1 MPTPMADV
9 PPSGR
14 TVPAYGRF
22 VDGGWRGD
30 TEGIENRNPAA
41 PGTLVSTH
49 GAATAT
55 DVDEAYAAAR
65 AAAAGWRRT
74 SPVKRGEILYRAA
87 ELLAARTEQ
96 IAAELTAEE
105 GKTLAEARGEAG
117 RAVSILRFYA
127 GECSQPTGD
136 MLPSAADDTLLYS
149 IREPLGVVCII
160 TPWNFPIAIPT
171 WKIAPALAYGNTVVF
186 KPSDLTPLC
195 AVRLVEALD
204 EAGLP
209 PGVINLLT
217 GMPADIGDALT
228 GHAEVDGISFTGSNP
243 VGRAIQ
249 AAAVPRGVKVQ
260 LELGGKNPVIV
271 LADADLDVAV
281 EQTLRGAMF
290 STGQKCTATSRAIL
304 HPSIADEFT
313 ERMLAATQALTVG
326 DGAREGVKMGPL
338 VSRPQRDRVLSY
350 LDVARDEGHS
360 LLTGGGAGDG
370 DGWFVQPTIYDGV
383 TPTSRIGQEEIFGP
397 VLGLMRADTLE
408 DALAIANSV
417 DFGLSASLFTR
428 DLRSALAFA
437 REAEVGVVHVNSE
450 TAGAEPQAPFGGM
463 KRSSS
468 HSREQGKAAVHFF
481 TETKTVY
488 ITG

>member
-1 MPTPMADV
+1 
-9 PPSGR
+9 
-14 TVPAYGRF
+14 
-22 VDGGWRGD
+22 
-30 TEGIENRNPAA
+30 
-41 PGTLVSTH
+41 
-49 GAATAT
+49 
-55 DVDEAYAAAR
+55 
-65 AAAAGWRRT
+65 
-74 SPVKRGEILYRAA
+74 
-87 ELLAARTEQ
+87 
-96 IAAELTAEE
+96 
-105 GKTLAEARGEAG
+105 
-117 RAVSILRFYA
+117 
-127 GECSQPTGD
+127 
-136 MLPSAADDTLLYS
+136 
-149 IREPLGVVCII
+149 VVCVI

-171 WKIAPALAYGNTVVF
+171 WKLAPALAYGNTVVF

-209 PGVINLLT
+209 PGVLNLIT

-228 GHAEVDGISFTGSNP
+228 GNDEVDGITFTGSNP

-271 LADADLDVAV
+271 LPDADMDVAV
-281 EQTLRGAMF
+281 DMTLRGAMF
-290 STGQKCTATSRAIL
+290 SSGQKCTATSRAIL

-313 ERMLAATQALTVG
+313 ERMLSATRALTVG
-326 DGAREGVKMGPL
+326 DGAREGVQIGPL
-338 VSRPQRDRVLSY
+338 VSQAQQQRVLGY
-350 LDVARDEGHS
+350 LDLAAQEGHE
-360 LLTGGGAGDG
+360 LLTGGGAGEDG
-370 DGWFVQPTIYDGV
+370 GWFVQPTVYDGV
-383 TPTSRIGQEEIFGP
+383 DPGSRIGQEEIFGP
-397 VLGLMRADTLE
+397 VLGLMRADGLE
-408 DALAIANSV
+408 QALEIANSV
-417 DFGLSASLFTR
+417 EFGLSASLFTT
-428 DLRSALAFA
+428 DLRAALEFA

>member
-1 MPTPMADV
+1 MTEI
-9 PPSGR
+9 PPSGLN
-14 TVPAYGRF
+14 VPSYGLF
-22 VDGGWRGD
+22 IDGEWRGGSG
-30 TEGIENRNPAA
+30 GIENRNPAA
-41 PGTLVSTH
+41 PGVVVSTH
-49 GAATAT
+49 DLASVR
-55 DVDEAYAAAR
+55 DVEDAYAAAR
-65 AAAAGWRRT
+65 AAAPGWRRT
-74 SPVKRGEILYRAA
+74 SPIKRGEILYRAA
-87 ELLAARTEQ
+87 ELVASRVEQ

-117 RAVSILRFYA
+117 RAVSVLRFFA
-127 GECSQPTGD
+127 GECSQPEGD
-136 MLPSAADDTLLYS
+136 MLPSVADRTLLYS
-149 IREPLGVVCII
+149 VREPLGVVCVI

-171 WKIAPALAYGNTVVF
+171 WKLAPALAYGNTVVF

-209 PGVINLLT
+209 PGVLNLIT

-228 GHAEVDGISFTGSNP
+228 GNDEVDGITFTGSNP

-271 LADADLDVAV
+271 LPDADMDVAV
-281 EQTLRGAMF
+281 DMTLRGAMF
-290 STGQKCTATSRAIL
+290 SSGQKCTATSRAIL

-313 ERMLAATQALTVG
+313 ERMLSATRALTVG
-326 DGAREGVKMGPL
+326 DGAREGVQIGPL
-338 VSRPQRDRVLSY
+338 VSQAQQQRVLGY
-350 LDVARDEGHS
+350 LDLAAQEGHE
-360 LLTGGGAGDG
+360 LLTGGGAGEDG
-370 DGWFVQPTIYDGV
+370 GWFVQPTVYDGV
-383 TPTSRIGQEEIFGP
+383 DPGSRIGQEEIFGP
-397 VLGLMRADTLE
+397 VLGLMRADGLE
-408 DALAIANSV
+408 QALEIANSV
-417 DFGLSASLFTR
+417 EFGLSASLFTT
-428 DLRSALAFA
+428 DLRAALEFA

>member
-1 MPTPMADV
+1 MPNPM
-9 PPSGR
+9 PEIPSTGR
-14 TVPAYGRF
+14 GVPAYGLF
-22 VDGGWRGD
+22 VDGEWRG
-30 TEGIENRNPAA
+30 GSGGLENRNPAA
-41 PGTLVSTH
+41 PDVLVSTH
-49 GAATAT
+49 DLATPQ
-55 DVDEAYAAAR
+55 DIDDAYAAAR
-65 AAAAGWRRT
+65 AAAPGWRRT
-74 SPVKRGEILYRAA
+74 SPIMRGEILYRAA
-87 ELLAARTEQ
+87 EIIAARAEQ

-105 GKTLAEARGEAG
+105 GKTLAEGRGEAG
-117 RAVSILRFYA
+117 RAVSILRFFA
-127 GECSQPTGD
+127 GECSQPQGD
-136 MLPSAADDTLLYS
+136 LLPSAADRTLLYS
-149 IREPLGVVCII
+149 TQEPLGVVCVI

-195 AVRLVEALD
+195 AARLVDALH

-209 PGVINLLT
+209 PGVLNMVT

-228 GHAEVDGISFTGSNP
+228 GHAEVDGITFTGSNP

-271 LADADLDVAV
+271 LPDADLDLAV

-304 HPSIADEFT
+304 HPAIAEAFT
-313 ERMLAATQALTVG
+313 ERVLDATQALTVG
-326 DGAREGVKMGPL
+326 DGARDGVQIGPL

-350 LDVARDEGHS
+350 LDVAREEGHQ
-360 LLTGGGAGDG
+360 LLTGGSGGDG
-370 DGWFVQPTIYDGV
+370 DGWFVQPTVYDGV
-383 TPTSRIGQEEIFGP
+383 APGSRIGQEEIFGP
-397 VLGLMRADTLE
+397 VLGLMRADTFEEALE
-408 DALAIANSV
+408 IANSV
-417 DFGLSASLFTR
+417 EYGLSASLFTR
-428 DLRSALAFA
+428 DLVAALAFA

-450 TAGAEPQAPFGGM
+450 TAGAEPHAPFGGM

-488 ITG
+488 ITA

>member
-1 MPTPMADV
+1 MAEI
-9 PPSGR
+9 PPSGPN
-14 TVPAYGRF
+14 VPSYGLF
-22 VDGGWRGD
+22 IDGRWRHATG
-30 TEGIENRNPAA
+30 GLENRNPANPA
-41 PGTLVSTH
+41 SVVSAH
-49 GAATAT
+49 ALAGPA

-65 AAAAGWRRT
+65 AAAPGWRRT

-87 ELLAARTEQ
+87 ELMASRLEQ

-117 RAVSILRFYA
+117 RAVSVLRFFA

-136 MLPSAADDTLLYS
+136 MLPSVAEGTLLYS
-149 IREPLGVVCII
+149 VREPLGVVCVI

-171 WKIAPALAYGNTVVF
+171 WKLAPAAAYGNTVVF

-195 AVRLVEALD
+195 AVRLVEALA

-209 PGVINLLT
+209 PGVLNMVT
-217 GMPADIGDALT
+217 GMPAEIGDALT
-228 GHAEVDGISFTGSNP
+228 SHAEVDAITFTGSNP

-281 EQTLRGAMF
+281 DQTLRGAMF
-290 STGQKCTATSRAIL
+290 STGQKCTATSRAIV
-304 HPSIADEFT
+304 HPSIAGEFT
-313 ERMLAATQALTVG
+313 ERVLSATRALRVG
-326 DGAREGVKMGPL
+326 DGAREGVHVGPL
-338 VSRPQRDRVLSY
+338 VSEPQRERVLSY
-350 LDVARDEGHS
+350 LGVARDEGHE
-360 LLTGGGAGDG
+360 LLTGGAAGDG
-370 DGWFVQPTIYDGV
+370 EGWFVQPTVYAGV
-383 TPTSRIGQEEIFGP
+383 DPGSRIGQEEIFGP
-397 VLGLMRADTLE
+397 VLGLMQADDLE
-408 DALAIANSV
+408 QALGIANSV

-428 DLRSALAFA
+428 DLAAALAFA

-488 ITG
+488 ITA